1 MAINL
6 TEGAISLICKGDV
19 TTDNHLMPVLQVM
32 DLKLVVSKQQQQQQH
47 QQQRFRMVL
56 SDGSRSQQGMLA
68 TQRNELVTSGL
79 LQIGS
84 VVRLTKFTCNVI
96 QNRM

>member
-1 MAINL
+1 MEL
-6 TEGAISLICKGDV
+6 TENTIALICKGDV
-19 TTDNHLMPVLQVM
+19 TSDNDLIPVVQVLE
-32 DLKLVVSKQQQQQQH
+32 LKLVVSKQQQQQQQQ

-56 SDGSRSQQGMLA
+56 SDGSLSQQGMLA

-84 VVRLTKFTCNVI
+84 VIRLTKYTCNVI

>member
-6 TEGAISLICKGDV
+6 TEGAIELICKGDV
-19 TTDNHLMPVLQVM
+19 TSDSHLMPVLQVM

-47 QQQRFRMVL
+47 QRFRMVL
-56 SDGSRSQQGMLA
+56 SDGSLSQQGMLA
-68 TQRNELVTSGL
+68 TQRNELVNSGQ

-84 VVRLTKFTCNVI
+84 VVRLIKFTCNVI